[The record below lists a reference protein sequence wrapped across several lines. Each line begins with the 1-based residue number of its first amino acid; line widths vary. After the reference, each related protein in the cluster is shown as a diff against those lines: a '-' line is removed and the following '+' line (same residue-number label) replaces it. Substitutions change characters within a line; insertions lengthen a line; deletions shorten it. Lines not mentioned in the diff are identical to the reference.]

1 MEKLRRVVITG
12 MGAVGPLGVDVPTSW
27 KRLMEGRSG
36 IGPLTRFEAA
46 DFETRIAGE
55 AREFDPT
62 NYMDKKEARR
72 TDRYVHFSVAAAQEA
87 LRSSE
92 LTIGPDNME
101 EVGVFIGS
109 GIGGLDTT
117 VTQTETLFKRGP
129 GRISPFTVP
138 AMIINM
144 AAGQISIMTGAR
156 GPNLSITTA
165 CASSAHAIGEA
176 YDALRLGR
184 ARAMVAGGSEAPI
197 NPLSLGGFNSAR
209 AVSTRND
216 SPESASRPFDA
227 TRDGFVLSEGAALL
241 VLEDLEF
248 ALSRGAPILAELI
261 GYGASSDAF
270 HVTQP
275 PEDGSGAAL
284 AMRRALTQAGI
295 SPEEVGYI
303 NAHGTSTS
311 VGDVAETRA
320 IKAVFGDHATSHR
333 LPISSTKSQSGHLLG
348 AAGGLECIF
357 TILAMNHGVLPPTK
371 NLHTPDPQ
379 CDLNYLPNEPVQ
391 AWVDITLSNSFGFGG
406 HNASLI
412 FRRFDEK

>member
-1 MEKLRRVVITG
+1 MEKLRRVVVTG
-12 MGAVGPLGVDVPTSW
+12 VGSVGPLGVDVPTIW
-27 KRLMEGRSG
+27 KRLMEGLSG
-36 IGPLTRFEAA
+36 IGPLTRFDAEN
-46 DFETRIAGE
+46 FETRIVGE

-87 LRSSE
+87 LRTSE
-92 LTIGPDNME
+92 LRITPETME
-101 EVGVFIGS
+101 DVGVFIGS

-117 VTQTETLFKRGP
+117 VAQADVLFNRGP

-184 ARAMVAGGSEAPI
+184 ARVMIAGGSEAPI

-216 SPESASRPFDA
+216 TPETASRPFDA

-241 VLEDLEF
+241 VLEDMEF

-275 PEDGSGAAL
+275 PEDGSGAAR
-284 AMRRALTQAGI
+284 AMSRAIKQAGI
-295 SPEEVGYI
+295 APEDVDYI
-303 NAHGTSTS
+303 NAHGTSTT
-311 VGDVAETRA
+311 VGDIAETRA
-320 IKAVFGDHATSHR
+320 ITSVFGEYATSKK
-333 LPISSTKSQSGHLLG
+333 LPISSTKSQIGHLLG
-348 AAGGLECIF
+348 AAGGIECIF
-357 TILAMNHGVLPPTK
+357 TILAMNHGILPPTK
-371 NLHTPDPQ
+371 NLNTPDPE
-379 CDLNYLPNEPVQ
+379 CNLNYIPNEPMQ
-391 AWVDITLSNSFGFGG
+391 AQVEIALSNSFGFGG

-412 FRRFDEK
+412 FRRFNEK